1 MADTTTTTF
10 SLVKPEVGSSADT
23 WGGKWNTTLDTLDDL
38 LDGTTAIQPNLTAG
52 SWKIGGTAITTTGAQ
67 INYVTGVT
75 SAIQTQLD
83 AKGAAAGSSSL
94 VTTGALNSGSI
105 TAGFGAINNGA
116 SAITTSGT
124 ITGGTVTGNTVTGS
138 SISTSGTVTGGTLAG
153 TTLDISGSGDI
164 DGALDIG
171 TTLTMSAGAADW
183 VVTVAGNN
191 LIFSYGGTNRMK
203 LDSNGALTITGS
215 LIENGTIS

>member
-38 LDGTTAIQPNLTAG
+38 LDGTTAIRPNLTAG
-52 SWKIGGTAITTTGAQ
+52 SWKIGGTAITATGAQ
-67 INYVTGVT
+67 INFATGVT

-83 AKGAAAGSSSL
+83 GKSPTAGNSSL
-94 VTTGALNSGSI
+94 VTTGALNSGSV

-153 TTLDISGSGDI
+153 TTLDISGSGDL

-171 TTLTMSAGAADW
+171 TTLTMSAGAANW

-191 LIFSYGGTNRMK
+191 LIFSYGGANRMK
-203 LDSNGALTITGS
+203 LDSNSALTITGS
-215 LIENGTIS
+215 LIQNGTIS